1 MKKTGIYIHI
11 PFCRSKCVYCDFLS
25 APPTDKNQ
33 MIKYISA
40 LAEEIEIRAKKT
52 EASLKTVDSVFFG
65 GGTPTILPA
74 RELIFLLDVLRKSF
88 KLEADAEITVECNPG
103 TADAAKLKALK
114 QAGVN
119 RLSFG
124 LQSANDKELKLLGR
138 IHTFAEFSK
147 SFKLAREA
155 GFENINIDI
164 ISAIP
169 GQTLKSFETTLQ
181 KVTAL
186 KPEHLSCYSLILEEG
201 TPLCEQIEEYPHL
214 PDEDVE
220 RQMYDRAKQFLEENG
235 YMQYEISN
243 YCLKSEKKD
252 FRCRHNLGYWDRN
265 VYFGF
270 GAGAAS
276 FDGEVRYKNIADI
289 EDYIKLRDREDK
301 EEREVVPP
309 EDAKQEFMYLGLRK
323 TEGISAQDFEK
334 SFDIPL
340 EDVFGEVLK
349 RHIED
354 GLLEKTDKGYRFTSR
369 GVEVSNIVLA
379 DYISDT

>member
-1 MKKTGIYIHI
+1 
-11 PFCRSKCVYCDFLS
+11 
-25 APPTDKNQ
+25 

-52 EASLKTVDSVFFG
+52 EASLKSVDSVFFG

-181 KVTAL
+181 KA
-186 KPEHLSCYSLILEEG
+186 PMI
-201 TPLCEQIEEYPHL
+201 
-214 PDEDVE
+214 
-220 RQMYDRAKQFLEENG
+220 
-235 YMQYEISN
+235 
-243 YCLKSEKKD
+243 
-252 FRCRHNLGYWDRN
+252 
-265 VYFGF
+265 
-270 GAGAAS
+270 
-276 FDGEVRYKNIADI
+276 
-289 EDYIKLRDREDK
+289 
-301 EEREVVPP
+301 
-309 EDAKQEFMYLGLRK
+309 
-323 TEGISAQDFEK
+323 
-334 SFDIPL
+334 
-340 EDVFGEVLK
+340 
-349 RHIED
+349 
-354 GLLEKTDKGYRFTSR
+354 
-369 GVEVSNIVLA
+369 
-379 DYISDT
+379 